1 MKITTL
7 QTKVK
12 ALAKLNLND
21 LDFQGLSADGQHTQI
36 EPQLVEIKKELA
48 NFSRRLRN
56 QEKKYLQKASQER
69 LNNIFGKLLD
79 QCDGDAQKALTALE
93 ASVNAV
99 AAQKHKV
106 NNVAPKAPNN
116 VKTANNAQV
125 PTPKAPDNAQTPT
138 QVANSVAPDET
149 QTANSAANQAAVAP
163 KPAALVR
170 PESEP
175 VAPDPNQAQ

>member
-99 AAQKHKV
+99 AAQKNKV
-106 NNVAPKAPNN
+106 NNAAAVKEQARTNMPITTKEQVPNN
-116 VKTANNAQV
+116 SVPNANLSANQTV
-125 PTPKAPDNAQTPT
+125 VTPKPET
-138 QVANSVAPDET
+138 SVKPEPET
-149 QTANSAANQAAVAP
+149 
-163 KPAALVR
+163 
-170 PESEP
+170 
-175 VAPDPNQAQ
+175 VAPDPKQVQ

>member
-21 LDFQGLSADGQHTQI
+21 LDFQGLSDDGQHTQI

-99 AAQKHKV
+99 AAQKNEV
-106 NNVAPKAPNN
+106 NNAAPKVPD
-116 VKTANNAQV
+116 NAQM
-125 PTPKAPDNAQTPT
+125 PTPKASDNAQVPT
-138 QVANSVAPDET
+138 QVANSVVSDKT

>member
-79 QCDGDAQKALTALE
+79 QCDGDAQKALAALE

-99 AAQKHKV
+99 ATQKHKV
-106 NNVAPKAPNN
+106 NNAAPKVPDNMQAQKQ
-116 VKTANNAQV
+116 VANNAV
-125 PTPKAPDNAQTPT
+125 
-138 QVANSVAPDET
+138 SHET
-149 QTANSAANQAAVAP
+149 QTTGTINQTAVAP
-163 KPAALVR
+163 KTETSVKQD
-170 PESEP
+170 PERVS
-175 VAPDPNQAQ
+175 PDPNQAQADLFDASK

>member
-56 QEKKYLQKASQER
+56 QEKKYLQKASQKR
-69 LNNIFGKLLD
+69 LNDIFGKLLD

-99 AAQKHKV
+99 AAQKNKV
-106 NNVAPKAPNN
+106 NNAA
-116 VKTANNAQV
+116 
-125 PTPKAPDNAQTPT
+125 PKAPDNVQAPT
-138 QVANSVAPDET
+138 QVANSVVSNET
-149 QTANSAANQAAVAP
+149 QTAGSAVNQTAVVP
-163 KPAALVR
+163 KSETIVK
-170 PESEP
+170 PEPETVS
-175 VAPDPNQAQ
+175 PDPNQIQ

>member
-56 QEKKYLQKASQER
+56 QEKKYLQKASQKR

-99 AAQKHKV
+99 AAQNNKV
-106 NNVAPKAPNN
+106 NNV
-116 VKTANNAQV
+116 V
-125 PTPKAPDNAQTPT
+125 PKAPDNVQAPT
-138 QVANSVAPDET
+138 QVANSVVSNET
-149 QTANSAANQAAVAP
+149 QTAGSAVNQTAVVP
-163 KPAALVR
+163 KSETIVK
-170 PESEP
+170 PEPETVS
-175 VAPDPNQAQ
+175 PDPNQIQ

>member
-56 QEKKYLQKASQER
+56 QEKKYLQKASQKR

-99 AAQKHKV
+99 AAQKNKV
-106 NNVAPKAPNN
+106 NNAAAVKEQARTNMPITNKEQVPNN
-116 VKTANNAQV
+116 SVPNANL
-125 PTPKAPDNAQTPT
+125 
-138 QVANSVAPDET
+138 SVN
-149 QTANSAANQAAVAP
+149 QTAVVP
-163 KPAALVR
+163 KSETIVK
-170 PESEP
+170 PEPET

>member
-99 AAQKHKV
+99 AAQKNKV
-106 NNVAPKAPNN
+106 NNAA
-116 VKTANNAQV
+116 
-125 PTPKAPDNAQTPT
+125 PKAPDNAQMPTPKASDNAQTPT
-138 QVANSVAPDET
+138 QMTNSVVSDKT
-149 QTANSAANQAAVAP
+149 QTVNSADNQAAVAP

-175 VAPDPNQAQ
+175 VVPDPN

>member
-12 ALAKLNLND
+12 ALVKLNLND

-79 QCDGDAQKALTALE
+79 QCDGDAQKALAALE

-99 AAQKHKV
+99 AAQKKQV
-106 NNVAPKAPNN
+106 NNA
-116 VKTANNAQV
+116 
-125 PTPKAPDNAQTPT
+125 TPKAPDNAQAKE
-138 QVANSVAPDET
+138 QVS
-149 QTANSAANQAAVAP
+149 NSAVSNEAQTTNATINQVPVSP
-163 KPAALVR
+163 KPEINVK
-170 PESEP
+170 PESES
-175 VAPDPNQAQ
+175 VSHDPNQAQADLFDASK

>member
-99 AAQKHKV
+99 AAQKNKV
-106 NNVAPKAPNN
+106 NNASPK
-116 VKTANNAQV
+116 V
-125 PTPKAPDNAQTPT
+125 PDNAQMPTPKVPDNAQAPT
-138 QVANSVAPDET
+138 QMTNNVVPDKT
-149 QTANSAANQAAVAP
+149 QTVNSAANQAAVAP
-163 KPAALVR
+163 KSAAMVR

>member
-69 LNNIFGKLLD
+69 LNDIFGKLLD

-99 AAQKHKV
+99 AAQKNKV
-106 NNVAPKAPNN
+106 NNAA
-116 VKTANNAQV
+116 
-125 PTPKAPDNAQTPT
+125 PKAPDNVQVPT
-138 QVANSVAPDET
+138 QVTNSVAPDKT
-149 QTANSAANQAAVAP
+149 QTANSAVNQGAVAP
-163 KPAALVR
+163 KPAVLVR

-175 VAPDPNQAQ
+175 VAPDPDPNQVQ